1 MSKKNYILMVFE
13 GEKTEK
19 IIFDSLREHFLTNS
33 TNRIIY
39 GFHCGEIYSLY
50 SKLTEPENESLFF
63 ILKEKLKVKN
73 PVLQD
78 IIEEYVEAIY
88 LFFDYDGHAN
98 ADCNVRLQDMLEFF
112 NDEFENGKLF
122 VSYPM
127 VESIKHLKEN
137 ICFDEIKSISNSQ
150 YKTIARSNC
159 DNHLKKFG
167 ESVGENILKE
177 NWNYIINEHCKKAN
191 YIVNNIFSYPQ
202 VIIAQDEIHQK
213 QIEKYDTVNNEVA
226 VLSAFPLML
235 LDYYGHVK
243 LKELIL

>member
-1 MSKKNYILMVFE
+1 MVFE

-19 IIFDSLREHFLTNS
+19 IIFDSLKEHFLTNK

-50 SKLTEPENESLFF
+50 SKLTVPENESLFF
-63 ILKEKLKVKN
+63 ILKEKLQVKN
-73 PVLQD
+73 AVLQD

-98 ADCNVRLQDMLEFF
+98 SDSNDKLQDMLEFF
-112 NDEFENGKLF
+112 DDEFENGKLF

-127 VESIKHLKEN
+127 VEAIKHLKED
-137 ICFDEIKSISNSQ
+137 ICFNETKSISEPQ
-150 YKTIARSNC
+150 YKTIARNNC
-159 DNHLKKFG
+159 DSYLKKFG
-167 ESVGENILKE
+167 ESDKNNILKE
-177 NWNYIINEHCKKAN
+177 NWNYIISEHCKKAN
-191 YIVNNIFSYPQ
+191 YIVNNIFSFPE
-202 VIIAQDEIHQK
+202 VIIAQDEIHKK

-235 LDYYGHVK
+235 LDYYGNVK